1 MKDWTQLDPTRP
13 DPMINWTRSDPIGP
27 KKIQDFKVHA
37 ALVLGRESGVRF
49 RLHKS
54 LDKQKVKS
62 PKMTIFGQK
71 FKVLTPP
78 KIENLGVLGGK
89 SGVRF

>member
-1 MKDWTQLDPTRP
+1 MGTRE
-13 DPMINWTRSDPIGP
+13 G
-27 KKIQDFKVHA
+27 
-37 ALVLGRESGVRF
+37 SGVRF

-62 PKMTIFGQK
+62 PKLTIFGQK
-71 FKVLTPP
+71 FKVLTPS
-78 KIENLGVLGGK
+78 KIENLGVLRGK

>member
-1 MKDWTQLDPTRP
+1 MKTPKMTIFIQKFILLTPTKFE
-13 DPMINWTRSDPIGP
+13 NLG
-27 KKIQDFKVHA
+27 
-37 ALVLGRESGVRF
+37 VLGGENDVRF

-62 PKMTIFGQK
+62 PKMTNFGQK
-71 FKVLTPP
+71 FKVLTPS

>member
-1 MKDWTQLDPTRP
+1 MKTPKMTIFIQKFILLTPTKFE
-13 DPMINWTRSDPIGP
+13 NLG
-27 KKIQDFKVHA
+27 
-37 ALVLGRESGVRF
+37 VLGGVSGVRF

-71 FKVLTPP
+71 FKVLTPS

>member
-1 MKDWTQLDPTRP
+1 MTH
-13 DPMINWTRSDPIGP
+13 P
-27 KKIQDFKVHA
+27 KIEN
-37 ALVLGRESGVRF
+37 LWVLGRESGVRF
-49 RLHKS
+49 RLHKG

-62 PKMTIFGQK
+62 PKLTIFGQK

>member
-1 MKDWTQLDPTRP
+1 MK
-13 DPMINWTRSDPIGP
+13 SP
-27 KKIQDFKVHA
+27 KMTIFIQKFILLTSPKIEI
-37 ALVLGRESGVRF
+37 LGVLGGGNGVRF
-49 RLHKS
+49 RLHKN

-62 PKMTIFGQK
+62 PKLTIFGQK
-71 FKVLTPP
+71 FKVLTPS